1 MKFVFAK
8 NNCLGRREFGFVI
21 SIGNIQSQEWYQK
34 HDIISKKLDQ
44 QCVALLHLYW
54 ELYRRGMMISSTPI
68 FFLKDLLMK
77 MLPYANHV

>member
-21 SIGNIQSQEWYQK
+21 SIGNIQSRELYQK

-44 QCVALLHLYW
+44 QCGLVAFVLGIT
-54 ELYRRGMMISSTPI
+54 EGDDD
-68 FFLKDLLMK
+68 F
-77 MLPYANHV
+77 